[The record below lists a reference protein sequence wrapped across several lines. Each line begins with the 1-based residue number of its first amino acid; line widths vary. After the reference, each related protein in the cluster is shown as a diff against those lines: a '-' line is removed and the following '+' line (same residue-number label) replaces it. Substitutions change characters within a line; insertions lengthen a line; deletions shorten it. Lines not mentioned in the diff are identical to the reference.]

1 MTIAQKT
8 IKILLGL
15 AMIIAPVVSKASE
28 THEGE
33 EVNASHGVVL
43 EGKIDTPEKIQA
55 YKEHHL
61 QDAHDYVFFT
71 DGETG
76 KHYGFSL
83 PVILWDKH
91 AGLQFFSS
99 SKFHHGEEVAEV
111 NGNFYLYHHSKI
123 YRVDSLNAQLTYN
136 AKGFPNEYT
145 PLDLSITKNVVGML
159 FVSILMLLA
168 FGSLARGYKKSM
180 VPTGIG
186 RFLEPLVIYVRDE
199 IAIPNIGEHKYRKYM
214 GYLLTIF
221 FFVFILNLLGL
232 TPLGFSVTNNI
243 AVTTCFA
250 LFTFFIVNVTA
261 NKDYW
266 KHIFWMPG
274 VPIPMKIILMPIE
287 VLGMFTKPFSLLVRM
302 FANLTAGHMVFMS
315 LIALSITLKDQFTP
329 VGSVSISF
337 VLSLFITF
345 IELLVAFLQAFIF
358 TMLSALFI
366 GAAVEEH
373 DHEHAH

>member
-15 AMIIAPVVSKASE
+15 TLLLAPVVSKASE
-28 THEGE
+28 THGDE
-33 EVNASHGVVL
+33 EAHDSHGVVL
-43 EGKIDTPEKIQA
+43 EGKIDTPEKIDA

-83 PVILWDKH
+83 PVILWDKE
-91 AGLQFFSS
+91 AGFQFFSS
-99 SKFHHGEEVAEV
+99 SKFHHGDEIAEV
-111 NGNFYLYHHSKI
+111 NGNYYAYHHSKI
-123 YRVDSLNAQLTYN
+123 YKVDSKDAELTYN
-136 AKGFPNEYT
+136 KKGFPSNYA

-159 FVSILMLLA
+159 FTSLIMLLA
-168 FGSLARGYKKSM
+168 FTALARSYRKSM
-180 VPTGIG
+180 IPTGIG

-199 IAIPNIGEHKYRKYM
+199 IAVPNIGEKKYRKYM
-214 GYLLTIF
+214 GFLLTIF

-250 LFTFFIVNVTA
+250 LFTFFIVTFTA

-266 KHIFWMPG
+266 LHIFWMPG

-315 LIALSITLKDQFTP
+315 LIALSVILKEQFTP

-337 VLSLFITF
+337 VLSLFIAL

-366 GAAVEEH
+366 GAAVQEH
-373 DHEHAH
+373 EHEHAH

>member
-1 MTIAQKT
+1 MTIAQKS
-8 IKILLGL
+8 IRILLGL
-15 AMIIAPVVSKASE
+15 ALLLAPSMSKASE
-28 THEGE
+28 SHEGNEAHAPHAVVIEGRVDTQE
-33 EVNASHGVVL
+33 EV
-43 EGKIDTPEKIQA
+43 DA

-61 QDAHDYVFFT
+61 QDAHDFVLFT

-83 PVILWDKH
+83 PVIIWDKE
-91 AGLQFFSS
+91 AGLQMFSS

-111 NGNFYLYHHSKI
+111 NGNFYAYHHSKI
-123 YRVDSLNAQLTYN
+123 YKVDSKDAHLEMDSHGHPTNY
-136 AKGFPNEYT
+136 K
-145 PLDLSITKNVVGML
+145 PLDLSITKNVLGML
-159 FVSILMLLA
+159 IAGLLMFLG
-168 FGSLARGYKKSM
+168 FSSLARGYKKSL

-199 IAIPNIGEHKYRKYM
+199 IAVPNIGEKKYRKYM

-221 FFVFILNLLGL
+221 FFVLVLNLLGL
-232 TPLGFSVTNNI
+232 TPFGFGVTNNI

-250 LFTFFIVNVTA
+250 LFTFFIITFTA

-274 VPIPMKIILMPIE
+274 VPVPMKLVLAPIE
-287 VLGMFTKPFSLLVRM
+287 VLVMFTKPFSLLVRM
-302 FANLTAGHMVFMS
+302 FANLTAGHMVLMS
-315 LIALSITLKDQFTP
+315 LISLTVLLKAQFTP
-329 VGSVSISF
+329 VGSFSISF
-337 VLSLFITF
+337 LLSTFIF
-345 IELLVAFLQAFIF
+345 VIELLVAFLQAFIF

-373 DHEHAH
+373 DHAHH

>member
-1 MTIAQKT
+1 MTIAQKS
-8 IKILLGL
+8 IRILLGL
-15 AMIIAPVVSKASE
+15 ALMLVPSMSKASE
-28 THEGE
+28 AHEGNEAHAPHAVVIEGKVDTQE
-33 EVNASHGVVL
+33 EV
-43 EGKIDTPEKIQA
+43 DA
-55 YKEHHL
+55 YKKHHL
-61 QDAHDYVFFT
+61 QDAHDFVLFT

-83 PVILWDKH
+83 PVIIWDKE
-91 AGLQFFSS
+91 AGLQMFSS

-111 NGNFYLYHHSKI
+111 NGNFYAYHHSKI
-123 YRVDSLNAQLTYN
+123 YKVDSKDAHLDMDAHGHPTNY
-136 AKGFPNEYT
+136 K
-145 PLDLSITKNVVGML
+145 PLDLSITKNVLGML
-159 FVSILMLLA
+159 IAGLLMFLG
-168 FGSLARGYKKSM
+168 FSSLARGYKKSL

-186 RFLEPLVIYVRDE
+186 RFLEPLVLYVRDE
-199 IAIPNIGEHKYRKYM
+199 IAIPNIGEKKYRKYM

-221 FFVFILNLLGL
+221 FFVLVLNLLGL
-232 TPLGFSVTNNI
+232 TPFGFGVTNNI

-250 LFTFFIVNVTA
+250 LFTFFIVNCTA

-274 VPIPMKIILMPIE
+274 VPVPMKIVLAPIE

-302 FANLTAGHMVFMS
+302 FANLTAGHMVLMS
-315 LIALSITLKDQFTP
+315 LISLAVLLKSQFTP

-337 VLSLFITF
+337 VLATFIF
-345 IELLVAFLQAFIF
+345 VIELLVAFLQAFIF

-373 DHEHAH
+373 DHAHH